1 MEAKEILQ
9 KVKEFFNELTTPE
22 EKKPV
27 KMSEYQ
33 LKDGGMVQ
41 IEELA
46 VGGVVMIDGAPALP
60 GELELVDGTK
70 IVVGE
75 NGVISEIKPA
85 SAVPP
90 AEAPET
96 PSMDM
101 GSKFA
106 AFEQMTAGKFSEYE
120 NKFAAYES
128 KFADY
133 EVKLNKATK
142 VIEELL
148 KLSTLLA
155 DAPAAT
161 ADPVVKAP
169 SNFKEE
175 KKINYNALFTN

>member
-75 NGVISEIKPA
+75 NGVISEVKPA
-85 SAVPP
+85 SETPAPEPP
-90 AEAPET
+90 A
-96 PSMDM
+96 MDM

-120 NKFAAYES
+120 SKFAAYES

>member
-41 IEELA
+41 IEELT

-75 NGVISEIKPA
+75 NGVISEVKPA
-85 SAVPP
+85 SETP
-90 AEAPET
+90 APEM
-96 PSMDM
+96 PEMDM

-106 AFEQMTAGKFSEYE
+106 AFDPAKRGSG
-120 NKFAAYES
+120 
-128 KFADY
+128 D
-133 EVKLNKATK
+133 
-142 VIEELL
+142 
-148 KLSTLLA
+148 LLA
-155 DAPAAT
+155 GLGLGGLGYGLMSGT
-161 ADPVVKAP
+161 NWSDPTQ
-169 SNFKEE
+169 
-175 KKINYNALFTN
+175 Y